1 MRLFLLIFGFLT
13 TSEVYLLAAEAGM
26 PQLDPTYWASQG
38 FWLILIFTLLYLALS
53 KLFIPKIKNSID
65 DRENRIKDDLDEA
78 QKLKEVAE
86 TKLKEYEISIENAKK
101 DVQKI
106 LFESK
111 NKLNSEI
118 QNKKKT
124 FEKEI
129 ETEIEN
135 AEKEIESFKKD
146 SLESISK
153 ISEEITSK
161 IIENISGEPMNQSSV
176 KATVQE
182 SVKKNIGKYLWQ

>member
-1 MRLFLLIFGFLT
+1 MRLFLLIFGFLI

-86 TKLKEYEISIENAKK
+86 AKLKEYEISIENAKK

-118 QNKKKT
+118 QNKKKI

-182 SVKKNIGKYLWQ
+182 SVKRNIGKYL

>member
-1 MRLFLLIFGFLT
+1 MRLFLLIFGFLI

-86 TKLKEYEISIENAKK
+86 AKLKEYEISIENAKK

-161 IIENISGEPMNQSSV
+161 IIENI
-176 KATVQE
+176 
-182 SVKKNIGKYLWQ
+182 

>member
-1 MRLFLLIFGFLT
+1 MRLFLLIFGFLI

-86 TKLKEYEISIENAKK
+86 AKLKEYEISIENTKK

-182 SVKKNIGKYLWQ
+182 SVKKNIGKYL

>member
-129 ETEIEN
+129 ETEIRN

-182 SVKKNIGKYLWQ
+182 SVKKNIGKYL

>member
-86 TKLKEYEISIENAKK
+86 AKLKEYEISIENAKK

-161 IIENISGEPMNQSSV
+161 IIENILGEPMNQSSV

-182 SVKKNIGKYLWQ
+182 SVKKNIGKYL

>member
-1 MRLFLLIFGFLT
+1 MRLFLLIFGFLI

-129 ETEIEN
+129 ETEIKN

-182 SVKKNIGKYLWQ
+182 SVKKNIGKYL

>member
-86 TKLKEYEISIENAKK
+86 AKLKEYEISIENAKK

-111 NKLNSEI
+111 NKLNSDI
-118 QNKKKT
+118 QIKKKT

-182 SVKKNIGKYLWQ
+182 SVKKNIGKYL

>member
-1 MRLFLLIFGFLT
+1 MRLFLLIFGFLI

-86 TKLKEYEISIENAKK
+86 AKLKEYEISIENAKK

-118 QNKKKT
+118 QNKKKI

-135 AEKEIESFKKD
+135 AEKEIESFKKE

-182 SVKKNIGKYLWQ
+182 SVKRNIGKYL

>member
-118 QNKKKT
+118 QIKKKT

-182 SVKKNIGKYLWQ
+182 SVKKNIGKYL

>member
-86 TKLKEYEISIENAKK
+86 AKLKEYEISIENAKK

-129 ETEIEN
+129 ETEIKN

-182 SVKKNIGKYLWQ
+182 SVKKNIGKYL

>member
-1 MRLFLLIFGFLT
+1 MRLFILIFGFLT

-65 DRENRIKDDLDEA
+65 NRENRIKDDLDEA

-129 ETEIEN
+129 ETEIKN

-182 SVKKNIGKYLWQ
+182 SVKKNIGKYL

>member
-129 ETEIEN
+129 ETEIEK

-182 SVKKNIGKYLWQ
+182 SVKKNIGKYL

>member
-1 MRLFLLIFGFLT
+1 MRLFLLIFGFLI

-86 TKLKEYEISIENAKK
+86 AKLKEYEISIENAKK

-129 ETEIEN
+129 ETEIDN

-182 SVKKNIGKYLWQ
+182 SVKRNIGKYL

>member
-38 FWLILIFTLLYLALS
+38 FWLILIFTLLYLALT

-86 TKLKEYEISIENAKK
+86 AKLKEYEISIENAKK

-135 AEKEIESFKKD
+135 AEKEIESFKKE

-182 SVKKNIGKYLWQ
+182 SVKRNIGKYL